1 MLSWLKQPNVPCTDE
16 EAVAQTE
23 APQYDEDGRK
33 YVFRYPVSTPRNYTI
48 DRERIFDYLAT
59 HDVPGARA
67 RRIRR
72 DLRNRA
78 NFYEDIREIQ
88 THAEVEPLDE
98 LTQKRRFRSAS

>member
-1 MLSWLKQPNVPCTDE
+1 MLFRLKQPNVPCTIEDTI
-16 EAVAQTE
+16 AQPDS
-23 APQYDEDGRK
+23 PQYDEDGRK
-33 YVFRYPVSTPRNYTI
+33 YVFRYPASTPRSYTI
-48 DRERIFDYLAT
+48 DRDRIFDYLAT

-72 DLRNRA
+72 DLRNTA

-98 LTQKRRFRSAS
+98 LTKRRFRSAS